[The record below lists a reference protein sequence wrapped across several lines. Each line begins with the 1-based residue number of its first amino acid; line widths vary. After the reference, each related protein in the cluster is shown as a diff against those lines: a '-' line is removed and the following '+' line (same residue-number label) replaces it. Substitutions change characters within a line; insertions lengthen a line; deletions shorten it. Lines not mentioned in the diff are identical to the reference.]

1 MDLKLEPISETH
13 APSLAHHG
21 NSENVF
27 SGLRGVFVPPYRLE
41 DALEF
46 IRAALQDFRS
56 RTFAVVY
63 EGTPIGVITLSFKE
77 DVYRFNGEIGYWIGE
92 SFWNRGIT
100 TEAIRLLLEIAF
112 SEHGFHSKIRKRFK
126 GTKSIA
132 SMDEKESKSSVANRK
147 KPSLDGFPRKRKFWS
162 LWRLRKNIG
171 FFTERTVIPA
181 N

>member
-1 MDLKLEPISETH
+1 M
-13 APSLAHHG
+13 
-21 NSENVF
+21 
-27 SGLRGVFVPPYRLE
+27 RGVFVPPYRLE

-112 SEHGFHSKIRKRFK
+112 SEHGLHRIYAEVFSNRPASAKALEKNGFILEGIHKEAVFKNGSFLDQWIYSKIRKR
-126 GTKSIA
+126 
-132 SMDEKESKSSVANRK
+132 SSS
-147 KPSLDGFPRKRKFWS
+147 PS
-162 LWRLRKNIG
+162 
-171 FFTERTVIPA
+171 
-181 N
+181 